1 MRTLSTGDVLA
12 VLFVLLLIV
21 GSIPAVCWQIRR
33 ARREE
38 SLRDQILRAGQPP
51 AQRVWDDDAQRW
63 VDLPAG
69 VRPGPGQFT
78 AAEVAA
84 FDDLVLAWDA
94 PAFDPATDPQW
105 AAGRAR
111 LLNDLNNQGDQ

>member
-1 MRTLSTGDVLA
+1 MSDMSTGDVIA
-12 VLFVLLLIV
+12 TLFVLLVIV
-21 GSIPAVCWQIRR
+21 GSVPAACWQVRR
-33 ARREE
+33 ARH
-38 SLRDQILRAGQPP
+38 RDRVRDEILRAAQPP
-51 AQRVWDDDAQRW
+51 AQTVWDYDAQQW
-63 VDLPAG
+63 VALPAG

-105 AAGRAR
+105 AAARAR
-111 LLNDLNNQGDQ
+111 LLNDLNNQGDS